1 MSYTAENQ
9 NKKRQAG
16 KTTATTQYTLGYDAG
31 YFQRYRCGL
40 EDGWVRGFTAKTR
53 GDPKLRI

>member
-53 GDPKLRI
+53 GDPK